1 MQILNRVKTQTHDIE
16 HHDGKTY
23 YRCSVCGRQLF
34 RKIKSHGK
42 VYCNKHYN
50 QVKRYGH
57 AIDTNPRTTFDK
69 NEIIVDGKIARVKLY
84 DAQCNHIATAII
96 DSEDVNKIR
105 YTKWKLS
112 SSGYAANTPKFSGSN
127 KHMHREILGTDQFV
141 DHINHNTLDNRK
153 SNLRIVTKA
162 QNMMNSNF
170 KGVSPNGCK
179 WYAHIKIN
187 QKMLNLGNY
196 LDEEEALYARWY
208 AEQVLFKE
216 FAYPKPE
223 PEILESRKSQ
233 IQEYVSRKVQR
244 L

>member
-16 HHDGKTY
+16 HHDGKAY

-50 QVKRYGH
+50 QIKKYGTPQ
-57 AIDTNPRTTFDK
+57 DTNPRTTYDK

-233 IQEYVSRKVQR
+233 IQEYVNCKVQR

>member
-23 YRCSVCGRQLF
+23 YRCCVCGRQLF

-50 QVKRYGH
+50 QIKKYGTPQ
-57 AIDTNPRTTFDK
+57 DTNPRTTYDK
-69 NEIIVDGKIARVKLY
+69 NEIIVDGKVARVKLY
-84 DAQCNHIATAII
+84 DAHCNHIATAII
-96 DSEDVNKIR
+96 DAEDVNKIR

-112 SSGYAANTPKFSGSN
+112 ASGYAANIPKFSGSN

-153 SNLRIVTKA
+153 NNLRIVTKA

-216 FAYPKPE
+216 YTYPKPE

-233 IQEYVSRKVQR
+233 IQEYVNRKVQR

>member
-50 QVKRYGH
+50 QIKKYGTPQ
-57 AIDTNPRTTFDK
+57 DTNPRTTYDK
-69 NEIIVDGKIARVKLY
+69 NEIIVDGKVARVKLY
-84 DAQCNHIATAII
+84 DAHCNHIATAII
-96 DSEDVNKIR
+96 DAEDVNKIR

-112 SSGYAANTPKFSGSN
+112 ASGYAANTPKFSGSN

-153 SNLRIVTKA
+153 NNLRIVTKA

-170 KGVSPNGCK
+170 KGISPNGCK

>member
-16 HHDGKTY
+16 RHNGKTY

-50 QVKRYGH
+50 QIKKYGKP
-57 AIDTNPRTTFDK
+57 IDNNPRTTYDK
-69 NEIIVDGKIARVKLY
+69 NEIVIDGNIARVKIY
-84 DAQCNHIATAII
+84 DVHCNHIATTTI
-96 DSEDVNKIR
+96 DAEDVNKIR

-112 SSGYAANTPKFSGSN
+112 VSGYVQHTPKFVGTS

-153 SNLRIVTKA
+153 CNLRIVTKS
-162 QNMMNSNF
+162 QNAMNQNI
-170 KGVSPNGCK
+170 KGVKHNGSK
-179 WYAHIKIN
+179 WCAHIKIN
-187 QKMLNLGNY
+187 QKMLNLGTY
-196 LDEEEALYARWY
+196 IDEEEALYARWY
-208 AEQVLFKE
+208 AEKLLFKE
-216 FAYPKPE
+216 YAYPKPE

-233 IQEYVSRKVQR
+233 IQDFVNRKAQR

>member
-57 AIDTNPRTTFDK
+57 AIDSNPRTTFDK

-233 IQEYVSRKVQR
+233 IQEYVGRKVQR

>member
-50 QVKRYGH
+50 QIKKYGMPQ
-57 AIDTNPRTTFDK
+57 DTNPRTTYDK
-69 NEIIVDGKIARVKLY
+69 NEIIVDGKVARVKLY
-84 DAQCNHIATAII
+84 DAHCNHIATAII
-96 DSEDVNKIR
+96 DAEDVNKIR

-216 FAYPKPE
+216 FAYPKPK

>member
-1 MQILNRVKTQTHDIE
+1 MDR
-16 HHDGKTY
+16 
-23 YRCSVCGRQLF
+23 
-34 RKIKSHGK
+34 
-42 VYCNKHYN
+42 
-50 QVKRYGH
+50 
-57 AIDTNPRTTFDK
+57 
-69 NEIIVDGKIARVKLY
+69 NEIVVDGKIARVKIY
-84 DAQCNHIATAII
+84 DAKCNHIATAVI
-96 DSEDVNKIR
+96 DAEDINKIR

-112 SSGYAANTPKFSGSN
+112 ASGYAANTPKFSGSS

-153 SNLRIVTKA
+153 SNLRIVTKS
-162 QNMMNSNF
+162 QNAMNQNF
-170 KGVSPNGCK
+170 KGVSKNGSK
-179 WYAHIKIN
+179 WYAHIKIH

>member
-16 HHDGKTY
+16 HRDGKTY

-50 QVKRYGH
+50 QIKKYGTPQ
-57 AIDTNPRTTFDK
+57 DTNPRTTYDK
-69 NEIIVDGKIARVKLY
+69 NEIIVDGKVARVKLY
-84 DAQCNHIATAII
+84 DAHCNHIATAII
-96 DSEDVNKIR
+96 DAEDVNKIR

-112 SSGYAANTPKFSGSN
+112 ASGYAANTPKFSGSN

-233 IQEYVSRKVQR
+233 IQEYVNRKVQR

>member
-50 QVKRYGH
+50 QIKKYGTPQ
-57 AIDTNPRTTFDK
+57 DTNPRTTYDK
-69 NEIIVDGKIARVKLY
+69 NEIIVDGKVARVKLY
-84 DAQCNHIATAII
+84 DAHCNHIATAII
-96 DSEDVNKIR
+96 DAEDVNKIR

-112 SSGYAANTPKFSGSN
+112 ASGYAANTPKFSGSN

-179 WYAHIKIN
+179 WYAHIKID

-216 FAYPKPE
+216 YAYPKPE

-233 IQEYVSRKVQR
+233 IQEYVNRKVQR

>member
-50 QVKRYGH
+50 QIKKYGTPQ
-57 AIDTNPRTTFDK
+57 DTNPRTTYDK
-69 NEIIVDGKIARVKLY
+69 NEIIVDGKVARVKLY
-84 DAQCNHIATAII
+84 DVHCNHIATAII
-96 DSEDVNKIR
+96 DAEDVNKIR

-112 SSGYAANTPKFSGSN
+112 ASGYAANTPKFSGSN

-196 LDEEEALYARWY
+196 LDEEEALYARWH
-208 AEQVLFKE
+208 AEQILFRD
-216 FAYPKPE
+216 FAYQKPE

-233 IQEYVSRKVQR
+233 IQEYVNRKVQR

>member
-170 KGVSPNGCK
+170 KSVSPNGCK

>member
-50 QVKRYGH
+50 QIKKYGTPQ
-57 AIDTNPRTTFDK
+57 DTNPRTTYDK
-69 NEIIVDGKIARVKLY
+69 NEIIVDGKEARVKLY
-84 DAQCNHIATAII
+84 DAHCNHIATAII
-96 DSEDVNKIR
+96 DAEDVNKIR

-112 SSGYAANTPKFSGSN
+112 ASGYAANTPKFSGSN

-233 IQEYVSRKVQR
+233 IQEYVNRKVQR

>member
-50 QVKRYGH
+50 QIKKYGTPQ
-57 AIDTNPRTTFDK
+57 DTNPRTTYDK
-69 NEIIVDGKIARVKLY
+69 NEIIVDGKVARVKLY
-84 DAQCNHIATAII
+84 DAHCNHIATAII
-96 DSEDVNKIR
+96 DAEDVNKIR

-112 SSGYAANTPKFSGSN
+112 ASGYAANTPKFSGSN

-170 KGVSPNGCK
+170 KGVSLNGCK

>member
-16 HHDGKTY
+16 HRDGKTY

-34 RKIKSHGK
+34 RKVKSHGK
-42 VYCNKHYN
+42 VYCNKHYD
-50 QVKRYGH
+50 QLKKYGH
-57 AIDTNPRTTFDK
+57 AIDTNPRTLMDR
-69 NEIIVDGKIARVKLY
+69 NEIIVDGKVARVKLY
-84 DAQCNHIATAII
+84 DAHCNHIATAII
-96 DSEDVNKIR
+96 DAEDVNKIR

-112 SSGYAANTPKFSGSN
+112 ASGYAANTPKFSGSN

-233 IQEYVSRKVQR
+233 IQEYVGRKVQR

>member
-1 MQILNRVKTQTHDIE
+1 MRILNRVKTQTHDIE

-50 QVKRYGH
+50 QIKKYG
-57 AIDTNPRTTFDK
+57 APQDTNPRTAYDK
-69 NEIIVDGKIARVKLY
+69 NEIIVDGKVARVKLY
-84 DAQCNHIATAII
+84 DAHYNHIATAII
-96 DSEDVNKIR
+96 DTEDVNKIR

-112 SSGYAANTPKFSGSN
+112 ASGYAANTPKYSGSN
-127 KHMHREILGTDQFV
+127 KHMHRVILDTDQFV

-153 SNLRIVTKA
+153 SNLRIVTKS
-162 QNMMNSNF
+162 QNAMNQNF
-170 KGVSPNGCK
+170 KGVSKNGSK

-233 IQEYVSRKVQR
+233 IQEYVNRKVQR

>member
-50 QVKRYGH
+50 QIKKYGTPQ
-57 AIDTNPRTTFDK
+57 DTNPRTAYDK
-69 NEIIVDGKIARVKLY
+69 NEIIVDSKVARVKLY
-84 DAQCNHIATAII
+84 DVHCNHIATAII
-96 DSEDVNKIR
+96 DAEDVNKIR

-112 SSGYAANTPKFSGSN
+112 ASGYAANTPKFSGSN

-208 AEQVLFKE
+208 AEQILFRD

-233 IQEYVSRKVQR
+233 IQEYVNRKVQR

>member
-1 MQILNRVKTQTHDIE
+1 MKILNRVKTQTHDIE
-16 HHDGKTY
+16 HRDGKTY

-50 QVKRYGH
+50 QIKKYGTPQ
-57 AIDTNPRTTFDK
+57 DTNPRTTYDK
-69 NEIIVDGKIARVKLY
+69 NEIIVDGKEARVKLY
-84 DAQCNHIATAII
+84 DAHCNHIATAII
-96 DSEDVNKIR
+96 DAEDVNKIR

-112 SSGYAANTPKFSGSN
+112 ASGYAANTPKFSGSN

-233 IQEYVSRKVQR
+233 IQEYVNRKVQR

>member
-1 MQILNRVKTQTHDIE
+1 MKILNRVKTQTHDIE

-50 QVKRYGH
+50 QIKKYGTPQ
-57 AIDTNPRTTFDK
+57 DTNPRTTYDK
-69 NEIIVDGKIARVKLY
+69 NEIIVDGKVARVKLY
-84 DAQCNHIATAII
+84 DVHCNHIATAII
-96 DSEDVNKIR
+96 DAEDINKIR

-112 SSGYAANTPKFSGSN
+112 ASGYAANTPKFSGSN

-208 AEQVLFKE
+208 AEQILFRD

-233 IQEYVSRKVQR
+233 IQEYVNRKVQR

>member
-50 QVKRYGH
+50 QIKKYGTPQ
-57 AIDTNPRTTFDK
+57 DTNPRTTYDK
-69 NEIIVDGKIARVKLY
+69 NEIIVDGKVARVKLY
-84 DAQCNHIATAII
+84 DAHCNHIATAII
-96 DSEDVNKIR
+96 DAEDVNKIR

-112 SSGYAANTPKFSGSN
+112 ASGYAANTPKFSGSN

-233 IQEYVSRKVQR
+233 IQEYVGRKVQR

>member
-1 MQILNRVKTQTHDIE
+1 MKILNRVKTQTHDAE

-23 YRCSVCGRQLF
+23 YRCCICGRQLF

-42 VYCNKHYN
+42 VYCKKHYH
-50 QVKRYGH
+50 QLKKYGKP
-57 AIDTNPRTTFDK
+57 IDNNPRTILDR

-84 DAQCNHIATAII
+84 DSQCNHIATAII

-153 SNLRIVTKA
+153 CNLRIVTKS
-162 QNMMNSNF
+162 QNAMNQNF
-170 KGVSPNGCK
+170 KGISRNGCK
-179 WYAHIKIN
+179 WYAHIKID

-216 FAYPKPE
+216 FAYSKPE

-233 IQEYVSRKVQR
+233 IQEYVNRKVQR

>member
-50 QVKRYGH
+50 QLKKYGH
-57 AIDTNPRTTFDK
+57 AIDNNPRTPYDK
-69 NEIIVDGKIARVKLY
+69 NEIIIDGKVARVKLY

-96 DSEDVNKIR
+96 DAEDVNKIR

-153 SNLRIVTKA
+153 CNLRIVTKA

-208 AEQVLFKE
+208 AEQILFKE

-233 IQEYVSRKVQR
+233 IQEYVHRKVQR

>member
-16 HHDGKTY
+16 HHNGKTY

-50 QVKRYGH
+50 QIKKYGTPQ
-57 AIDTNPRTTFDK
+57 DTNPRTTYDK
-69 NEIIVDGKIARVKLY
+69 NEIIVDGKEARVKLY
-84 DAQCNHIATAII
+84 DAHCNHIATAII
-96 DSEDVNKIR
+96 DAEDVNKIR

-112 SSGYAANTPKFSGSN
+112 ASGYAANTPKFSGSN

-233 IQEYVSRKVQR
+233 IQEYVGRKVQR

>member
-50 QVKRYGH
+50 QVKRYSH
-57 AIDTNPRTTFDK
+57 TIDTNPRTTFDK

-127 KHMHREILGTDQFV
+127 KHMHREILDTDQFV

>member
-23 YRCSVCGRQLF
+23 YRCYVCGRSSF
-34 RKIKSHGK
+34 HKIKSHGHT
-42 VYCNKHYN
+42 YCKKHYS
-50 QVKRYGH
+50 QVKKYGH
-57 AIDTNPRTTFDK
+57 AIDKNPRTTYDK
-69 NEIIVDGKIARVKLY
+69 NEIIIDGKEARVKLY
-84 DAQCNHIATAII
+84 DAHCNHIATAII
-96 DSEDVNKIR
+96 DAEDVNKIR

-112 SSGYAANTPKFSGSN
+112 ASGYAANTPKFSGSN

-233 IQEYVSRKVQR
+233 IQEYVNRKVQR

>member
-84 DAQCNHIATAII
+84 DAQCNHITTAII

-187 QKMLNLGNY
+187 QKMLNLGKY

-216 FAYPKPE
+216 YAYPKPE

-233 IQEYVSRKVQR
+233 IQEYVNRKVQR

>member
-1 MQILNRVKTQTHDIE
+1 MQIINRVKTQTHDIE

-23 YRCSVCGRQLF
+23 YRCSICGRQLF

-50 QVKRYGH
+50 QVKKYGH
-57 AIDTNPRTTFDK
+57 AIDTNPRTTYDK
-69 NEIIVDGKIARVKLY
+69 NEIIVDGEVARVKLY

-96 DSEDVNKIR
+96 DAENVNKIR

-127 KHMHREILGTDQFV
+127 KHMHREILSTDQFV
-141 DHINHNTLDNRK
+141 DHINHNKLDNRK
-153 SNLRIVTKA
+153 CNLRIVTKA
-162 QNMMNSNF
+162 QNTMNSNF

-216 FAYPKPE
+216 YAYPKPE
-223 PEILESRKSQ
+223 PEILKSRKSQ
-233 IQEYVSRKVQR
+233 IQEYVNRKVQR

>member
-50 QVKRYGH
+50 QIKKYGKP
-57 AIDTNPRTTFDK
+57 IDNNPRTPYDK
-69 NEIIVDGKIARVKLY
+69 NEITIDEKVARVKLY
-84 DAQCNHIATAII
+84 DAHCNHIATAII
-96 DSEDVNKIR
+96 DADDVNKIR
-105 YTKWKLS
+105 YTKWKLT

-153 SNLRIVTKA
+153 SNLCIVTKS
-162 QNMMNSNF
+162 QNAMNQNF
-170 KGVSPNGCK
+170 KGINRNGTK

-233 IQEYVSRKVQR
+233 IQEYVNRKVQR

>member
-16 HHDGKTY
+16 HHDGKTH
-23 YRCSVCGRQLF
+23 YRCCVCGRQLF
-34 RKIKSHGK
+34 RKVKSHGK

-50 QVKRYGH
+50 QLKKYGH
-57 AIDTNPRTTFDK
+57 AIDNNPRTLMDR
-69 NEIIVDGKIARVKLY
+69 NEIIVNGKVARVKLY
-84 DAQCNHIATAII
+84 DARCNHIATAII
-96 DSEDVNKIR
+96 DADDVDKIR

-112 SSGYAANTPKFSGSN
+112 ASGYAMNAPKFSGSN

-153 SNLRIVTKA
+153 CNLRIVTKS
-162 QNMMNSNF
+162 QNAMNQNF
-170 KGVSPNGCK
+170 KGISKNGNK

-208 AEQVLFKE
+208 AEQILFKE
-216 FAYPKPE
+216 YAYPKPE

-233 IQEYVSRKVQR
+233 IQEYVNRKVQR

>member
-23 YRCSVCGRQLF
+23 YRCCVCGRQLF
-34 RKIKSHGK
+34 RKIKSYGK

-50 QVKRYGH
+50 QLKKYGH
-57 AIDTNPRTTFDK
+57 AIDNNPRTPYDK
-69 NEIIVDGKIARVKLY
+69 NEIIVDGKVARVKLY
-84 DAQCNHIATAII
+84 DAQCNHVATAII
-96 DSEDVNKIR
+96 DAEDVNKIR

-153 SNLRIVTKA
+153 CNLRIVTKA

-179 WYAHIKIN
+179 WYAHIRIN

-216 FAYPKPE
+216 YAYPKPE

-233 IQEYVSRKVQR
+233 IQEYVNHKVQR

>member
-1 MQILNRVKTQTHDIE
+1 MQIINRVKTQTHAIE

-23 YRCSVCGRQLF
+23 YRCSICGRQLF
-34 RKIKSHGK
+34 RKIKSHGR

-50 QVKRYGH
+50 QVKKYGH
-57 AIDTNPRTTFDK
+57 AIDTNPRTTYDK
-69 NEIIVDGKIARVKLY
+69 NEIIVDGEVARVKLY

-96 DSEDVNKIR
+96 DAEDVNKIR

-141 DHINHNTLDNRK
+141 DHINHNKLDNRK
-153 SNLRIVTKA
+153 CNLRIVTKA

-187 QKMLNLGNY
+187 QRMLNLGNY

-216 FAYPKPE
+216 YAYPKPE
-223 PEILESRKSQ
+223 PEILKSRKSQ
-233 IQEYVSRKVQR
+233 IQEYVNRKVQR

>member
-23 YRCSVCGRQLF
+23 YRCSICGRQLF

-69 NEIIVDGKIARVKLY
+69 NEIIVDSKIARVKLY